1 MPRNPATSGRRKVHP
16 ELSRE
21 IIRHVTSPLSVFAHC
36 ESPAFLRQ
44 ALEKANSSGQLPTK
58 QMITIGAASQRSRD
72 ILAAI
77 ESEEHRKNAAS
88 VAAAHIRNARLLIE
102 QAELVGDSVRP
113 IIYYYGGLSF
123 LDFITSCIVRRQRVG
138 NPGHGLSV
146 TCATEGWD
154 FDRNWP
160 RDKCFVEMGPSGD
173 FPFYVDALT
182 VGGWP
187 SLFSGYRL
195 QQETKTS
202 SWETK
207 INPAPLLKGPK
218 VSLDYLCNFDFERH
232 RADNPAVNEWLVGT
246 DWKLVWKFTTL
257 LLDFV
262 VVYVASSL
270 ARYYIPA
277 WHRITEA
284 AKSPIYN
291 DIKSAYT
298 AVHDKLPYY
307 FEDEDPFQYSVP
319 DRSSSIHGIKVLL

>member
-1 MPRNPATSGRRKVHP
+1 MPRNPATSGRTKIHAQ
-16 ELSRE
+16 LSRE
-21 IIRHVTSPLSVFAHC
+21 TVRHLVSPLSVYTRC

-44 ALEKANSSGQLPTK
+44 ALEDASSTSQLPTAEL
-58 QMITIGAASQRSRD
+58 ITKGVDHGRSRD

-77 ESEEHRKNAAS
+77 DSEEHRKNAAI
-88 VAAAHIRNARLLIE
+88 VAASHIRNARVLLE
-102 QAELVGDSVRP
+102 QAEIVGDSVKP
-113 IIYYYGGLSF
+113 ILYYYGGLSF

-146 TCATEGWD
+146 TCATDGWD

-160 RDKCFVEMGPSGD
+160 REKCFVEMGSAGD

-187 SLFSGYRL
+187 SLFSEYRL
-195 QQETKTS
+195 HQETKTGP
-202 SWETK
+202 WEA
-207 INPAPLLKGPK
+207 IANPVPLLKGQK
-218 VSLDYLCNFDFERH
+218 VSLDYLCNFDFDWFTHE
-232 RADNPAVNEWLVGT
+232 NPEVREWLVGI
-246 DWKLVWKFTTL
+246 DWKYVWKFTTL

-284 AKSPIYN
+284 EKSPVYN
-291 DIKSAYT
+291 DFKSAFLT
-298 AVHDKLPYY
+298 TIDEFPYY
-307 FEDEDPFQYSVP
+307 FEDEHPFQNNFGTRIGP
-319 DRSSSIHGIKVLL
+319 